1 MKDSELYVKRLRSM
15 FPFIENDAALKA
27 LAHVIFRAKQ
37 VNSEFYP
44 ITIDQIGI
52 AGSVLRSKRIGDI
65 DIVAVGSNRPECMD
79 EWNQFKELLRE
90 NFVPLWELLSIIR
103 DKSSKRKATI
113 KDMISL
119 HKKELIELGF
129 KETWIEYWF
138 SYLRVVDFRW
148 GIDKGLPLVYFDENK
163 LITRYLKSGYAGKR
177 IEIHVKIQGKSSF
190 EDVPYVIVWQKDTGL
205 VNVSTNQLLEYFE
218 KEYKKLIDIA
228 VNLIEGKI
236 ENLPPIYHYVI
247 YTLKNKPDEEPQFG
261 YLEYTASDIHRM
273 VIITMYKEAVKLLQE
288 KFEGLKEYIN
298 VKPADIKEFID
309 FNSRLRRQ
317 LQELSTLAHIIDRFT
332 THKFWDIATSKYAD
346 VYKFL
351 NDITRYMIR
360 TGVTRGYRKNILVSL
375 TSQLRDKAMSKIRE
389 TCD

>member
-1 MKDSELYVKRLRSM
+1 MKDSELCVKRLRST
-15 FPFIENDAALKA
+15 FPYIESDAALKA
-27 LAHVIFRAKQ
+27 LAHVIFRAEQ

-52 AGSVLRSKRIGDI
+52 AGSVLRSKKIGDI
-65 DIVAVGSNRPECMD
+65 DIVAVGSNRPEYMD

-103 DKSSKRKATI
+103 DKSSKGKATI

-119 HKKELIELGF
+119 YRKDLIDLGF

-138 SYLRVVDFRW
+138 SYLRVTDFW
-148 GIDKGLPLVYFDENK
+148 YGINIGLPVVYFGENK

-177 IEIHVKIQGKSSF
+177 IEIHVKIQGISSF
-190 EDVPYVIVWQKDTGL
+190 EDVPYIVMWQKDKGL
-205 VNVSTNQLLEYFE
+205 TKVSTNELMEYFE
-218 KEYKKLIDIA
+218 KEYEKLINVT
-228 VNLIEGKI
+228 VNLKKGQMRK
-236 ENLPPIYHYVI
+236 LPFVYHSVI
-247 YTLKNKPDEEPQFG
+247 YALRKSDEEPRFG
-261 YLEYTASDIHRM
+261 YLEYAASDLHRM
-273 VIITMYKEAVKLLQE
+273 IIITMYKETVKLLQE

-346 VYKFL
+346 IYKFL
-351 NDITRYMIR
+351 NDITGYMIR
-360 TGVTRGYRKNILVSL
+360 TGVPKGYRKDILVSL
-375 TSQLRDKAMSKIRE
+375 TSRLRDKAMSKIRKS
-389 TCD
+389 CD

>member
-1 MKDSELYVKRLRSM
+1 MKDSKLYVKRLRSM

-103 DKSSKRKATI
+103 NKSSKRKATI

-148 GIDKGLPLVYFDENK
+148 GIDRGLPLVYFDENK
-163 LITRYLKSGYAGKR
+163 LITRCLKSGYAGKR

-205 VNVSTNQLLEYFE
+205 VNVSTNQLLKYFE
-218 KEYKKLIDIA
+218 KEYEKLIDIA

-236 ENLPPIYHYVI
+236 GNLPF
-247 YTLKNKPDEEPQFG
+247 TF
-261 YLEYTASDIHRM
+261 YL
-273 VIITMYKEAVKLLQE
+273 
-288 KFEGLKEYIN
+288 
-298 VKPADIKEFID
+298 
-309 FNSRLRRQ
+309 
-317 LQELSTLAHIIDRFT
+317 
-332 THKFWDIATSKYAD
+332 
-346 VYKFL
+346 
-351 NDITRYMIR
+351 
-360 TGVTRGYRKNILVSL
+360 SL
-375 TSQLRDKAMSKIRE
+375 
-389 TCD
+389 CDLCTQK